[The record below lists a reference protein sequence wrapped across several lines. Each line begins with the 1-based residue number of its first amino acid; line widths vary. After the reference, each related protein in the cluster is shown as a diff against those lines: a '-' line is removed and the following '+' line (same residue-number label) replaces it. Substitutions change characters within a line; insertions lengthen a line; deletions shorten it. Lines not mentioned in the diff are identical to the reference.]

1 MPTALITLGRLP
13 KALTL
18 ARLLTRAGYRVIVAE
33 PFGWHICRVSN
44 AVARSYTT
52 PSPNADGRAYRAAL
66 LEIVEQEQVS
76 LIVPVSE
83 EIHHVLPLREWLK
96 DDVKLLGPNWQ
107 DYQTCA
113 DKLHFAERAQA
124 LGLRTPAT
132 FALNTE
138 QAQELA
144 DREPCIYKPRRGC
157 SGLGITRDT
166 HLAQE
171 ADTAGGVIAQQF
183 ISGHVISSL
192 SWVGRDH
199 ALQTVV
205 YEGKAYAGSVAIC
218 FEQIQPTQEI
228 IDWIDTWVTSFS
240 LEGFLALDLII
251 DDAGQPWGIE
261 CNPRLTSGIHFFD
274 DMASLLLED
283 ASFNESTSPTKAQK
297 THRWQWAYSTLTE
310 AYAELFKG
318 RPRDFFKNLRW
329 LFTTRDCVWSW
340 RDPLPFLLMTPLSA
354 PILWP
359 AMSEG
364 ISMGEACQRDI
375 APLWDVGT
383 RPEATRQDS
392 ARQAPVAQTHP
403 AKTHTESGVQ

>member
-18 ARLLTRAGYRVIVAE
+18 ARLIKRAGYRVIVAE

-44 AVARSYTT
+44 AVARSYKT
-52 PSPNADGRAYRAAL
+52 PPPNADAHAYRAAL
-66 LEIVEQEQVS
+66 LDIIDKEQVS

-83 EIHHVLPLREWLK
+83 EIHHVLPLRQRLR
-96 DDVKLLGPNWQ
+96 DDIKLLGPDWQ

-113 DKLHFAERAQA
+113 DKLRFAERAQD
-124 LGLRTPAT
+124 LGLRTPPT
-132 FALNTE
+132 FALHTE
-138 QAQELA
+138 QARKLA

-157 SGLGITRDT
+157 SGLGITRDMK
-166 HLAQE
+166 LAQQ

-183 ISGHVISSL
+183 IPGQVISSL
-192 SWVGRDH
+192 SWVDRDQ
-199 ALQTVV
+199 AVKTVV
-205 YEGKAYAGSVAIC
+205 YEGKAYAGSVSIC
-218 FEQIQPTQEI
+218 FEQIQPSQEVT
-228 IDWIDTWVTSFS
+228 DWIDTWVRSFN

-274 DMASLLLED
+274 DMASLL
-283 ASFNESTSPTKAQK
+283 SRGVSIKQPCSPTKPNKAR
-297 THRWQWAYSTLTE
+297 RWQWAYSTLTE

-318 RPRDFFKNLRW
+318 RPRAFLKNLRW

-340 RDPLPFLLMTPLSA
+340 RDPLPFLMMTPLSA

-375 APLWDVGT
+375 APLWDADI
-383 RPEATRQDS
+383 RSEATGAES
-392 ARQAPVAQTHP
+392 ARRAPVAQTQS
-403 AKTHTESGVQ
+403 ARTHSESGVQ